1 MRGAKP
7 RTLAKTRPDIG
18 FVFQDPATSFNP
30 LLTIAECIAEP
41 LVVHR
46 RVSGAR
52 SARTRVN
59 ELLDAVQLPTAFGD
73 RYPHE
78 LSGGQRQR
86 ASLAR
91 ALALDPSC

>member
-1 MRGAKP
+1 R
-7 RTLAKTRPDIG
+7 LAPLRPEIG

-41 LVVHR
+41 LIVHGR
-46 RVSGAR
+46 AR
-52 SARTRVN
+52 SPRAARARVDA
-59 ELLDAVQLPTAFGD
+59 LLDAGRLPTAFGD
-73 RYPHE
+73 RFPHE

-91 ALALDPSC
+91 ALALQPTL